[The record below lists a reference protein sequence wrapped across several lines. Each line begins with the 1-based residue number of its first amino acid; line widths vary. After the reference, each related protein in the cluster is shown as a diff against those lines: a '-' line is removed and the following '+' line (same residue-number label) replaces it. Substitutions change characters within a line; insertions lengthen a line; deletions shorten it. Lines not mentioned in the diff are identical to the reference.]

1 MLKRIK
7 KTFRLYQT
15 KFSFG
20 ATSAIITNLGLIS
33 GLWTGMHP
41 KLAIIG
47 AMLLIAIVDN
57 ISDSVGIHIYQESE
71 LLNTR
76 EIWISTFTNF
86 FTRILVSLSFVL
98 LVIILPIKPAVISS
112 IIWGLTLLAVLSYT
126 IAKDE
131 EVNPF
136 FAMFEHVGIAIAVI
150 ILSNYIG
157 GFVISKFKL

>member
-1 MLKRIK
+1 MLKHIRK
-7 KTFRLYQT
+7 RFRLYQT

-20 ATSAIITNLGLIS
+20 ATSGIITNLGIIC
-33 GLWTGMHP
+33 GLWTGAHP

-47 AMLLIAIVDN
+47 AMLLIAIADN

-86 FTRILVSLSFVL
+86 LARILVSLTFIL
-98 LVIILPIKPAVISS
+98 LVIILPIKPAVICAIS
-112 IIWGLTLLAVLSYT
+112 WGLLLLAILSYT

-131 EVNPF
+131 EVNPYL
-136 FAMFEHVGIAIAVI
+136 AMFEHVSIAVAI
-150 ILSNYIG
+150 VILSNYIG

>member
-1 MLKRIK
+1 
-7 KTFRLYQT
+7 
-15 KFSFG
+15 
-20 ATSAIITNLGLIS
+20 
-33 GLWTGMHP
+33 MHP

-47 AMLLIAIVDN
+47 AMLLIAIADN

-76 EIWISTFTNF
+76 EIWVSTFTNF
-86 FTRILVSLSFVL
+86 LARILVSSTFIL
-98 LVIILPIKPAVISS
+98 LVIIFPIKLAAVCAIS
-112 IIWGLTLLAVLSYT
+112 WGLLLLAILSYT

-131 EVNPF
+131 EVNPY
-136 FAMFEHVGIAIAVI
+136 FAMLEHVGIAVLVV

>member
-1 MLKRIK
+1 MLKRIT

-20 ATSAIITNLGLIS
+20 ATSGIITNLGLIS
-33 GLWTGMHP
+33 GLWSGAHP
-41 KLAIIG
+41 RLAIIG
-47 AMLLIAIVDN
+47 AMLLIAIADN

-86 FTRILVSLSFVL
+86 LARILVSSTFIL
-98 LVIILPIKPAVISS
+98 LVIILPIKPAVICAIS
-112 IIWGLTLLAVLSYT
+112 WGLLLLGVLSYT

-131 EVNPF
+131 EINPYL
-136 FAMFEHVGIAIAVI
+136 AMLEHVGIAIAVV
-150 ILSNYIG
+150 ILSNYVG
-157 GFVISKFKL
+157 GFLISKFKL